1 MMIATVMARVDPRPS
16 ADVVMAG
23 WGQARSGA
31 GMLRGEVSH
40 LIHPI
45 AARTFTFGVSL
56 YVTYGSHTVQE
67 RISGNSNKNDDCLE
81 DC

>member
-1 MMIATVMARVDPRPS
+1 MMIAIVMARVDPRPS

-23 WGQARSGA
+23 WGQVRSGA

-45 AARTFTFGVSL
+45 AATFTFGVCYTSR
-56 YVTYGSHTVQE
+56 TGHTVQE